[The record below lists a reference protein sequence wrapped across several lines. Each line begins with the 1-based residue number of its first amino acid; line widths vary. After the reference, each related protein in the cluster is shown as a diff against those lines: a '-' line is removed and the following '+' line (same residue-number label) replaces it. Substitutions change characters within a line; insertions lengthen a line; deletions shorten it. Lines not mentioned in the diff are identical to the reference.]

1 MITKITINNFKKIE
15 TLSFDFNTP
24 LVLIGPNNSGKTSI
38 LQAITLWEAGLR
50 KWSSQKGAK
59 GIAVHGSKRQGV
71 SINRKDLISLPVPS
85 AKLLWHNLNTHTVT
99 RNNGKPDTKYV
110 FLDIK
115 VEGIEN
121 GNHWIGAF
129 EFYYANEESFY
140 CRPMRVKDG
149 SDERFEVSPEAFK
162 TRVAY
167 LQPMSGLA
175 ASEDRLTPGSI
186 DRKIGEGKTADV
198 IRNIAYQLLHP
209 ERVIDAASEKE
220 IQERWYSIVSI
231 VKSKFGIEIQQ
242 PSFNPDN
249 GLLDMTYIEND
260 IEYDLSNA
268 GRGFQQTLLLLFFL
282 YSNPGKVILMD
293 EPDAHLE
300 VLRQKEIYNLISD
313 VTRKL
318 GSQLIVASHSEIVL
332 KEAASKDDDI
342 IAILE
347 NTAIK
352 LNDPRV
358 IKDFRKSLTDFG
370 WDKYY
375 LARLKKHCI
384 YVEGSTDI
392 DNLEAFAKLLGHPI
406 AGLLFEAN
414 VDPVAGNIPGEAFSR
429 FQAIKLIEPSLRGIC
444 LFDRLNRNASED
456 DPMPVLQWKK
466 REFENY
472 FTTKEVLIRWATAN
486 ANSLFTSNY
495 PEIIQSCIQDLTPP
509 IYLND
514 PNHSW
519 WSDTKLGDWAEEI
532 FKEFSRRTNQPL
544 VIRKANFNELIP
556 FLKPEEVDPEI
567 KEKLDALY
575 EVVKPQ

>member
-1 MITKITINNFKKIE
+1 MITRITINNFKKIE
-15 TLSFDFNTP
+15 TVSFELNSP

-38 LQAITLWEAGLR
+38 LQAITLWEAGLK
-50 KWSSQKGAK
+50 KWASQKATKSLTGN
-59 GIAVHGSKRQGV
+59 GGKRQGV

-85 AKLLWHNLNTHTVT
+85 AKMLWHNLNTHSVT

-115 VEGIEN
+115 VEGNEA
-121 GNHWIGAF
+121 GKDWIGAF

-140 CRPMRVKDG
+140 CRPMRKDDGG
-149 SDERFEVSPEAFK
+149 SDKFEVSPEAFK

-209 ERVIDAASEKE
+209 ERAIDAASERE
-220 IQERWYSIVSI
+220 IKDRWFSIVTT
-231 VKSKFGIEIQQ
+231 VKSKFGIEILQ
-242 PSFNPDN
+242 PGFNADN
-249 GLLDMTYIEND
+249 GLLDMTYRENG

-268 GRGFQQTLLLLFFL
+268 GRGFQQTLLLLCFL

-332 KEAASKDDDI
+332 REAASKEDNI

-347 NTAIK
+347 NSAIR

-392 DNLEAFAKLLGHPI
+392 DNLEAFAKLLHHPI
-406 AGLLFEAN
+406 EGLLFEAN
-414 VDPVAGNIPGEAFSR
+414 ADPVEGNIPGEAFAR
-429 FQAIKLIEPSLRGIC
+429 FQAIKLIEPSLIGIC
-444 LFDRLNRNASED
+444 LFDRLNRTPSDD

-472 FTTKEVLIRWATAN
+472 FTTTDILIRWATTN
-486 ANSLFTSNY
+486 ANTLFTSNY
-495 PEIIQSCIQDLTPP
+495 SDMMKACITDLTPP
-509 IYLND
+509 IYIND
-514 PNHSW
+514 PTNDW
-519 WSDTKLGDWAEEI
+519 WNDTKLSDWAEDI
-532 FKEFSRRTNQPL
+532 FREFSKRTNQPMVL
-544 VIRKANFNELIP
+544 RKSNFHELIQL
-556 FLKPEEVDPEI
+556 LKPEEVNPEI
-567 KEKLDALY
+567 AEKLDALY
-575 EVVKPQ
+575 EVIKQK